1 MIIYFLIL
9 NLIYSFEI
17 IDQSKDIFVCENDN
31 ANLYVLANDINL
43 SYEWYKD
50 GYKLINYN
58 TPSILIDSPSY
69 SDEGIY
75 KCLISDGNKVISS
88 KPIVLKINPN
98 TEFIYSDKSLYSFD
112 GSSINLHAEL
122 TDNSKDQDVNFNWY
136 DLNWNLIA
144 DNEIFEGSKSNI
156 LSIKLDSNLNK
167 KFFCVVEG
175 QCNTDTSSFNL
186 DYYKFKY
193 PKLITRTICEDSLI
207 NFQFILEEIN
217 KINMPSIDRI
227 EIFNSKGINLDF
239 AFKVQDNFL
248 EIETNDT
255 MRLNNTGFYSA
266 HVYFQNKVIE
276 FPILDLSVYRKT
288 SLISKSDDF
297 IELLAGQDLNL
308 SINVSGN
315 IQEFEWYKDNLLIET
330 NKSGEFEKKQVTK
343 DDSGIYSC
351 KVKNFCQDSTF
362 FISEV
367 NVKDNSYYLSVQ
379 EFKNFQDYILNIFD
393 VTGRSYS
400 LNEFD
405 YNYKNKLYFV
415 LIKKENELRIYKF
428 IYHE

>member
-1 MIIYFLIL
+1 MIFYILIL
-9 NLIYSFEI
+9 NFIYSYEI
-17 IDQSKDIFVCENDN
+17 IEQSKDIFVCKNDN

-50 GYKLINYN
+50 GQRLVNYN

-75 KCLISDGNKVISS
+75 HCLISDGNKVISS

-122 TDNSKDQDVNFNWY
+122 TDNTKDQDVNFNWY
-136 DLNWNLIA
+136 DLNWNLIS

-156 LSIKLDSNLNK
+156 LSIYLDSNPNK